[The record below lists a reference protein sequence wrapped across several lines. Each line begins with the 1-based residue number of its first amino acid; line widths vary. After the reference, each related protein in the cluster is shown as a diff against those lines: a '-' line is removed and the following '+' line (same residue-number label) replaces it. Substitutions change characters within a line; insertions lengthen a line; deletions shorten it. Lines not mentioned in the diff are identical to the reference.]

1 MEHLQAEP
9 ALSKPAEN
17 TPIAKKRPISNSPTL
32 LSPPSLPPLAQ
43 RIRKDIQIGEREV
56 ESPEKE
62 VLRSPPILNSLS
74 VSPCTKG
81 IPSPAPLVLTPVPPD
96 SGPEKLSLNCLNCD
110 AKMTHDHQCEAL
122 DSDSSWE
129 DIETESEQDM
139 YPTFDPDSENWAEE
153 FSKSIRSFHGQT
165 H

>member
-1 MEHLQAEP
+1 M
-9 ALSKPAEN
+9 
-17 TPIAKKRPISNSPTL
+17 
-32 LSPPSLPPLAQ
+32 
-43 RIRKDIQIGEREV
+43 
-56 ESPEKE
+56 
-62 VLRSPPILNSLS
+62 
-74 VSPCTKG
+74 
-81 IPSPAPLVLTPVPPD
+81 PPD
-96 SGPEKLSLNCLNCD
+96 SGPAKLSLNCLNCD

-139 YPTFDPDSENWAEE
+139 YPTFDPDSEHWAEE